1 MKLTIQYAIQAD
13 GLPTEADFT
22 AWVMAA
28 LPDGSP
34 DELSI
39 RVVDAE
45 ESRQLNNTYRGKD
58 RPTNVLSF
66 PFEAPSSIVFDYL
79 GDLAICAPV
88 VEQEAIEQ
96 RKNLSAHWAHMV
108 VHGVLHLCGH
118 DHQTETTAEA
128 MEMLERNILSRLD
141 FPDPYEHDE

>member
-66 PFEAPSSIVFDYL
+66 PFEAPSAIVFDYL
-79 GDLAICAPV
+79 GDLAICASV

-118 DHQTETTAEA
+118 DHQTETMAEA
-128 MEMLERNILSRLD
+128 MEMLERNILSRFD